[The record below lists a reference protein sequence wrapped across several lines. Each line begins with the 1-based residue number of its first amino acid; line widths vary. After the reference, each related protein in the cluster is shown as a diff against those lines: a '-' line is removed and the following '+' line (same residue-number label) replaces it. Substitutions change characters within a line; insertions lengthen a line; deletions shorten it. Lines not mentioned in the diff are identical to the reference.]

1 MFRAAC
7 LYTKRTN
14 EYEQIESS
22 GSKEHSRCAVAGGVA
37 RGSLCLSILL
47 VNGVNDP
54 FEALVEAGSV
64 NSRASLDVPGAVRD
78 L

>member
-1 MFRAAC
+1 MCGCR
-7 LYTKRTN
+7 
-14 EYEQIESS
+14 
-22 GSKEHSRCAVAGGVA
+22 GVA